1 MTRSLASARHFRF
14 FALLAASLASA
25 TLAVAPALAE
35 KPAAPAAAKKDAA
48 SPFGAMGG
56 GKEPIKIDADR
67 LDVFDRE
74 SKAIFAGNVVA
85 VQGDS
90 TIRCSTMTVHYKR
103 GKDKDKKDKDAK
115 DKANP
120 AAEAEEKPKDAAGM
134 GENGIQKVDCAG
146 PVTVVQKDQVATGD
160 SAVFDQAAKR
170 IVLTGNVVLSQC
182 QNVTR
187 GQRLVY
193 DMNTGRAN
201 MDPVPGG
208 RVSALF
214 VPGEKSDANKP
225 AKGCPQ
231 PAGIAKNGAEA
242 GRSPQGGRRQ
252 GRRRRARPRP
262 GPRPIER
269 FARRLRRTGP
279 LPAPIRDREPA
290 PLLARA
296 GARPRQ
302 ARMPSRPRS
311 RAAPASSTSAAC
323 ARATARARWCT
334 RPGSRCGPARRSGC
348 SGRTAPA
355 RPRSST

>member
-1 MTRSLASARHFRF
+1 MSRRPGPSARLVGAFAAA
-14 FALLAASLASA
+14 ALLSAALPV
-25 TLAVAPALAE
+25 LPAQAE
-35 KPAAPAAAKKDAA
+35 KPAAAAKKDPAA
-48 SPFGAMGG
+48 KDPTSPLGSLGG

-74 SKAIFAGNVVA
+74 NKAIFAGNVVA
-85 VQGDS
+85 VQGES

-103 GKDKDKKDKDAK
+103 GKDAKDKDAAKK
-115 DKANP
+115 DQP
-120 AAEAEEKPKDAAGM
+120 AEAEEKPKDSPKDAAGM

-160 SAVFDQAAKR
+160 NAVFDQTAKR

-214 VPGEKSDANKP
+214 VPGEKSDTNKA

-231 PAGIAKNGAEA
+231 PAGVAK
-242 GRSPQGGRRQ
+242 
-252 GRRRRARPRP
+252 
-262 GPRPIER
+262 
-269 FARRLRRTGP
+269 
-279 LPAPIRDREPA
+279 
-290 PLLARA
+290 
-296 GARPRQ
+296 
-302 ARMPSRPRS
+302 
-311 RAAPASSTSAAC
+311 AAPKPADAAK
-323 ARATARARWCT
+323 ADAKTRAQAN
-334 RPGSRCGPARRSGC
+334 
-348 SGRTAPA
+348 
-355 RPRSST
+355 